1 MTSRD
6 YWLRKLS
13 IGLRLKKLEPYSD
26 PPLTEDE
33 IEDIKTF
40 ADKRIAVKILHY
52 YKKSKDEIKEIL
64 GVDSDFVEEALK
76 YNHRRSYYE

>member
-6 YWLRKLS
+6 YWLRKLK
-13 IGLRLKKLEPYSD
+13 IGYRLKKIEPYSD

-52 YKKSKDEIKEIL
+52 FKKSKDEIEEIL
-64 GVDSDFVEEALK
+64 GVDSDFIEEALT
-76 YNHRRSYYE
+76 YH